1 MAGAAAQWN
10 SPAMS
15 DSSLDTT
22 QLRAWLERL
31 RGGDA
36 GARDDLLRSVQR
48 RLQEMTHR
56 MLRRFPGVRR
66 WEETDDVL
74 QNALV
79 RLARALEAVNP
90 ASTREFFGLAAEQI
104 RRELLDLARRY
115 GHPPRGTPGNPE
127 TIDAPGDTGPQR
139 PAEDA
144 DLERWSAFHEAV
156 TRLPATSREVVGLVF
171 YHGWT
176 QVQVAELFTV
186 SERTVRR
193 WWHDACLQLHQELG
207 GRLPE
212 W

>member
-1 MAGAAAQWN
+1 V
-10 SPAMS
+10 SEP
-15 DSSLDTT
+15 SLHTT
-22 QLRAWLERL
+22 QLRAWLERM

-36 GARDDLLRSVQR
+36 GAREELLRRVHQR
-48 RLQEMTHR
+48 LHQMASR

-74 QNALV
+74 QSALV
-79 RLARALEAVNP
+79 RLTRALEAVGP
-90 ASTREFFGLAAEQI
+90 ASTRDFFGLSAEQI

-115 GHPPRGTPGNPE
+115 GRHPRGTPGNPDR
-127 TIDAPGDTGPQR
+127 IAAPDDSGPR
-139 PAEDA
+139 PNGEPVAAPADDP

-156 TRLPATSREVVGLVF
+156 ARLPDTLREVVGLIF

-176 QVQVAELFTV
+176 QAQVAEWFAV

-193 WWHDACLQLHQELG
+193 WWHSACSQLHQELG
-207 GRLPE
+207 GRLPQ